1 MWDVGE
7 KRRTAVILEVT
18 ARTWDAALR
27 VAMFQ
32 YPNPTG
38 CSYFLVI
45 YWSKGCLAHPPPSM
59 HGLDPVS
66 SPASLLT
73 YRTTFY
79 LQRIL
84 MVPTI

>member
-7 KRRTAVILEVT
+7 KWRAAVILEVT

-38 CSYFLVI
+38 
-45 YWSKGCLAHPPPSM
+45 A
-59 HGLDPVS
+59 
-66 SPASLLT
+66 LT
-73 YRTTFY
+73 F
-79 LQRIL
+79 
-84 MVPTI
+84 